1 MTNSPEF
8 RDSPAGPRVK
18 DCELRYAQLRA
29 EGDDSVRRL
38 VGHAAVFN
46 IRTDIGG
53 FFEEQIRPGAF
64 SEAIRNDDVRALID
78 HDSSLVLGRN
88 TAGTLQLSED
98 DRGLRVEITPPDT
111 QIARDLI
118 VSMERGDINQ
128 MSFGFSMRGGI
139 EEWDE
144 TGETQLR
151 TIEKVGRLI
160 DVSVVTFPAFPDAE
174 VGLRSLNHFRTSSTP
189 PVDRDRLRR
198 RLALIDAEIS
208 R

>member
-1 MTNSPEF
+1 MMNSPEF
-8 RDSPAGPRVK
+8 RDSPAGPRAQ
-18 DCELRYAQLRA
+18 DCKVRYAQLRA

-144 TGETQLR
+144 TGEIPLR

-198 RLALIDAEIS
+198 RLALIDAETS

>member
-8 RDSPAGPRVK
+8 RDGSPGRRVK
-18 DCELRYAQLRA
+18 DCEVRYAQLRA
-29 EGDDSVRRL
+29 EGDDNLRRL

-53 FFEEQIRPGAF
+53 LFQEQIRPGAF
-64 SEAIRNDDVRALID
+64 SEAVRDDDVRALID

-98 DRGLRVEITPPDT
+98 DRGLRVEISPPDT
-111 QIARDLI
+111 QIARDLM

-144 TGETQLR
+144 TGDTPLR

-174 VGLRSLNHFRTSSTP
+174 VGLRSLDHSRNSSAP